1 MSFDNV
7 LEQFWVCM
15 VIALMSSCTSIT
27 VTQQEMF
34 RLLRERMV
42 KINAMTGCLLSC
54 FYCFSHWVVL
64 VGMAIYRPVLLN
76 SGFWLVDLAVTAFFT
91 IGLTSIFRGII
102 LLMMRNAIAKAIEE
116 KDMKDNIVYSMY
128 NTIRYIFLRK
138 DRHLC
143 ARYVE

>member
-42 KINAMTGCLLSC
+42 KINAMTGCLL
-54 FYCFSHWVVL
+54 SHWVVL

-116 KDMKDNIVYSMY
+116 KDMKDNFVYSMY